1 VLFNAGAALVAA
13 GLDRDFGAGIERA
26 VEVIDSGRARQ
37 KLDAMVSFTQ
47 QCGYFIR
54 EEL

>member
-1 VLFNAGAALVAA
+1 MAA

-37 KLDAMVSFTQ
+37 KLDAMVSFLSDLM
-47 QCGYFIR
+47 GKKF
-54 EEL
+54 